1 MDGCNNDVLNY
12 SLYLNTY
19 VDLYIT
25 QCIDTGSS
33 SIIHLSDHP
42 SIQSINII
50 ARSVPMF
57 SCWQLLY

>member
-25 QCIDTGSS
+25 QRIDTGSS
-33 SIIHLSDHP
+33 SIIHLFDHP
-42 SIQSINII
+42 SIH
-50 ARSVPMF
+50 PEH
-57 SCWQLLY
+57 

>member
-25 QCIDTGSS
+25 QRIDTGSS

-42 SIQSINII
+42 SIH
-50 ARSVPMF
+50 PEH
-57 SCWQLLY
+57 